1 MFVERKKER
10 KTDRVRER
18 EERRQGKRQ
27 SEREKGTKRECERE
41 GGETGLLCTLPLRTG
56 KTLEL
61 VPKLIE
67 ISLKRAIIG
76 KIGE

>member
-1 MFVERKKER
+1 MERKKER

-41 GGETGLLCTLPLRTG
+41 KERGKTGLLCTLPLRTG